1 MTHPTLNTPDLAAFA
16 AAVDAERQRQL
27 AQRGEHDLPDGTG
40 GQAAQ
45 TGLALAR
52 ADCETAARH
61 GHTTWTHHLEEAAWR
76 VFAASDPEELR
87 TGLVQVAAV
96 CAAWYAHLD
105 RRGGGS

>member
-1 MTHPTLNTPDLAAFA
+1 LTHPTLTTPDLAAFA
-16 AAVDAERQRQL
+16 AAVDAELQRQL
-27 AQRGEHDLPDGTG
+27 AQLGEHDLPDGIG

-45 TGLALAR
+45 TGRALAR

-61 GHTTWTHHLEEAAWR
+61 GRTTWTHLLEGQVWE
-76 VFAASDPEELR
+76 VFAASDPDELR